1 MRLPMDSPIFQK
13 LQDIIERAPRSPQ
26 WFGMAE
32 QAINTIYLL
41 GEQPDSL
48 CSEII
53 RNLTEKVY
61 NPLSAESG
69 TGSAEQGRERAATP
83 TPGDGTDTETEV
95 PPTPAVF
102 DTPMIPPT
110 PMWNVP
116 ATPAMERTP
125 SQSSI
130 KEDKTPSFPLAQ
142 LVFTVGHVAIKH
154 IVYLELVE
162 REFKRR
168 KDEAAKCESHPLHP
182 SSFLLHG
189 GRSLMPT

>member
-13 LQDIIERAPRSPQ
+13 LQDIIERAPKSPQ

-41 GEQPDSL
+41 VEQPDSL
-48 CSEII
+48 CSDIL
-53 RNLTEKVY
+53 RNITQEVF
-61 NPLSAESG
+61 NQSSETA
-69 TGSAEQGRERAATP
+69 TGSGAEGRERATTP
-83 TPGDGTDTETEV
+83 TPGEDADMEV

-116 ATPAMERTP
+116 STPAMERTP
-125 SQSSI
+125 SSSSV
-130 KEDKTPSFPLAQ
+130 KEDKTASFPLAQ

-168 KDEAAKCESHPLHP
+168 KDEAAKCE
-182 SSFLLHG
+182 F
-189 GRSLMPT
+189 

>member
-1 MRLPMDSPIFQK
+1 
-13 LQDIIERAPRSPQ
+13 
-26 WFGMAE
+26 MAE

-48 CSEII
+48 CSDIV
-53 RNLTEKVY
+53 RNLTEKVF
-61 NPLSAESG
+61 NPQSTEGG
-69 TGSAEQGRERAATP
+69 TIDRERAATP
-83 TPGDGTDTETEV
+83 TPGDEPDTDV

-102 DTPMIPPT
+102 DTPVIPPT

-116 ATPAMERTP
+116 ATPMERTP
-125 SQSSI
+125 SNSSL

-168 KDEAAKCESHPLHP
+168 KDEAAKRKFGHHFEPDA
-182 SSFLLHG
+182 
-189 GRSLMPT
+189 R